1 MAKILRTEQLSV
13 DGDNIRLTADQGN
26 LIINSVSGDDL
37 VQITSTTKIGQD
49 ISSLSVRDMG
59 FDAAVSSLAFKNAEA
74 EALAVTASKYGAYGL
89 ETSNLST
96 GTGSNVQTIT
106 LAGRAFISK
115 PIVTATLTG
124 TANDPIIAVM
134 VSDVS
139 ETSTSGVYQATFQ
152 FSDELP
158 ATGEADQATSYKL
171 NIVACVSG
179 TDADLDTIIDDMDSD
194 RDGDG
199 VENSLDYDPDDSSVA
214 SFSDTLKPSCDQV
227 VLHLQPAAGETI
239 ADKISGNEATVV
251 GSVTV
256 DSTATLFGGDT
267 INAAGN
273 LTFAG
278 ISNNFM
284 LGTQEVTM
292 ETWFQPK
299 NSSIYNSIAR
309 IQHPT
314 RNRTLTSLVYRGD
327 ITSVLSGN
335 GGPNKWFMFLV
346 NEGSGSSS
354 TSNVYRVWNAFV
366 SPVEIQ
372 SDTWYHLA
380 LVRQNTTWDLY
391 INGQLSTLHTG
402 TWVDGQTRP
411 TTSEVQLEYE
421 GTLGLFGFNGA
432 YGDMFGQDF
441 RISKKAV
448 YTSNFTPPT
457 SLLDNPC

>member
-96 GTGSNVQTIT
+96 GTGSNIQTIT
-106 LAGRAFISK
+106 LTGRAFISK

-158 ATGEADQATSYKL
+158 ATGETDQATSYKL

-179 TDADLDTIIDDMDSD
+179 TDADLDTIIDSMDSD

-199 VENSLDYDPDDSSVA
+199 VENSQDYYPDDPSVSSQYN
-214 SFSDTLKPSCDQV
+214 TP
-227 VLHLQPAAGETI
+227 QPEPE
-239 ADKISGNEATVV
+239 N
-251 GSVTV
+251 
-256 DSTATLFGGDT
+256 
-267 INAAGN
+267 
-273 LTFAG
+273 
-278 ISNNFM
+278 
-284 LGTQEVTM
+284 
-292 ETWFQPK
+292 
-299 NSSIYNSIAR
+299 
-309 IQHPT
+309 
-314 RNRTLTSLVYRGD
+314 
-327 ITSVLSGN
+327 
-335 GGPNKWFMFLV
+335 
-346 NEGSGSSS
+346 
-354 TSNVYRVWNAFV
+354 
-366 SPVEIQ
+366 VEIHIQ
-372 SDTWYHLA
+372 
-380 LVRQNTTWDLY
+380 
-391 INGQLSTLHTG
+391 
-402 TWVDGQTRP
+402 P
-411 TTSEVQLEYE
+411 
-421 GTLGLFGFNGA
+421 
-432 YGDMFGQDF
+432 
-441 RISKKAV
+441 
-448 YTSNFTPPT
+448 
-457 SLLDNPC
+457 